1 MTVNDLIERL
11 QELQS
16 NYDRDLEV
24 VTISEIGVVEIHNA
38 TLAFSDASDT
48 FENDLI
54 TLDEDDAIHVNSVF
68 LEWN

>member
-16 NYDRDLEV
+16 NYDKDLEV
-24 VTISEIGVVEIHNA
+24 VTISEIGVVEIHGA
-38 TLAFSDASDT
+38 TLAFSDTSGAY
-48 FENDLI
+48 ENDLI
-54 TLDEDDAIHVNSVF
+54 TLVEDNSIRVNSVL

>member
-11 QELQS
+11 QILQS

-24 VTISEIGVVEIHNA
+24 VTISEIGVVEIWDAN
-38 TLAFSDASDT
+38 LAFSNIEED
-48 FENDLI
+48 ELI
-54 TLDEDDAIHVNSVF
+54 TLDEDNSIHVNSVL

>member
-16 NYDRDLEV
+16 NYDRDLE
-24 VTISEIGVVEIHNA
+24 VVEIHNA

-54 TLDEDDAIHVNSVF
+54 TLDEDDAIHVNSVL